1 MESAVILAA
10 AGRGLRMQE
19 QINKQYLALK
29 GHPILYHSLAACV
42 AAGCFTQ
49 FIVVVT
55 PGEETMF
62 RRGVLLPFFS
72 DLKLHIVSGGKER
85 QDSVYNGLQAVGDSC
100 EYVCVHDGA
109 RPLSRPL
116 LFNRVL
122 QAAAGKGAAIA
133 AVPVKDTIKRVGA
146 AKNVLET
153 SPREN
158 LWSVQTPQCFRRD
171 WLQDA
176 YDRAIKDNFYSTD
189 DASLLEHYGYPVQ
202 VVEGD
207 FQNIKIT
214 TPDDLILAEALL
226 GRR

>member
-1 MESAVILAA
+1 MESTVILVA

-19 QINKQYLALK
+19 QINKQYLALN
-29 GHPILYHSLAACV
+29 GHPVLYHSLAACV
-42 AAGCFTQ
+42 DADCFTQ

-55 PGEETMF
+55 PGEETLF
-62 RRGVLLPFFS
+62 RREVLLPFFP
-72 DLKLHIVSGGKER
+72 DLKLQVVTGGKER
-85 QDSVYNGLQAVGDSC
+85 QDSVYNGLQAVADSC

-109 RPLSRPL
+109 RPLARPL
-116 LFNRVL
+116 LFNRTL
-122 QAAAGKGAAIA
+122 QAAAGKGAAIV

-146 AKNVLET
+146 AKNVLGT
-153 SPREN
+153 PPREN
-158 LWSVQTPQCFRRD
+158 LWSVQTPQCFLRD

-176 YDRAIKDNFYSTD
+176 YDRAVKDIFYATD

-214 TPDDLILAEALL
+214 TPDDLIIAEALL